1 MISAHRLLV
10 RLFGLSML
18 GCGAAETTAGPSNA
32 SLIQTC
38 APWDGPA
45 VGLFLTTSPPASTY
59 PEPPYLSITVYKS
72 VPDVQ
77 GKSFTVS
84 SSTTNLGYAQDCPT
98 ISGCLPAEEARVSLG
113 FLATD
118 STIQVSYRL
127 KLSSDR
133 IMVGQVRPRLLPAPG
148 LCG

>member
-1 MISAHRLLV
+1 MSARRLPV
-10 RLFGLSML
+10 GLFVFSIL
-18 GCGAAETTAGPSNA
+18 GCGATESTAGPTNA

-45 VGLFLTTSPPASTY
+45 VGLFLTTSPPPSTY

-72 VPDVQ
+72 VSEIQ

-84 SSTTNLGYAQDCPT
+84 SETANLGVAQDCET
-98 ISGCLPAEEARVSLG
+98 ISGCVTAEQARITFG
-113 FLATD
+113 FLGSD
-118 STIQVSYRL
+118 STVSVSYRL
-127 KLSSDR
+127 EFPSDR
-133 IMVGQVRPRLLPAPG
+133 ILVGQVRPRLLPAPG

>member
-1 MISAHRLLV
+1 MSDHRV
-10 RLFGLSML
+10 RVCLFGLSML
-18 GCGAAETTAGPSNA
+18 GCGAAETTAGPNNA

-45 VGLFLTTSPPASTY
+45 VGLFLTTSPPPSTY

-72 VPDVQ
+72 VPEVQ

-84 SSTTNLGYAQDCPT
+84 SGTTNLGYAQDCPT
-98 ISGCLPAEEARVSLG
+98 ISGCVPAEQARISFG
-113 FLATD
+113 FLASD
-118 STIQVSYRL
+118 STVTVSYRL
-127 KLSSDR
+127 EFPSNR
-133 IMVGQVRPRLLPAPG
+133 ILVGQVRPRLLPAPG

>member
-1 MISAHRLLV
+1 MSARRLLV
-10 RLFGLSML
+10 CLFGLSL

-45 VGLFLTTSPPASTY
+45 VGLFLTTSPPPSTY

-72 VPDVQ
+72 VSEIQ
-77 GKSFTVS
+77 GKSFTVNS
-84 SSTTNLGYAQDCPT
+84 GTAQLGIAQDFPT
-98 ISGCLPAEEARVSLG
+98 IVSCAIAEEARVTFG
-113 FLATD
+113 FLGSD
-118 STIQVSYRL
+118 STVQVSYRL
-127 KLSSDR
+127 EFSKNR
-133 IMVGQVRPRLLPAPG
+133 ILVGQVRPRLRAAPG